1 MSGKRAKWLRQQKQ
15 NSKPM
20 QLNVNP
26 ADLPAI
32 LCECGCDT
40 FIQGVRI
47 KRVSALI
54 SPDGQEKYI
63 HIATQACIKC
73 HTALPDKP

>member
-1 MSGKRAKWLRQQKQ
+1 MKNFKKNRGKQLNDKA
-15 NSKPM
+15 PM
-20 QLNVNP
+20 RINVNP
-26 ADLPAI
+26 ADLPEV

-47 KRVSALI
+47 RKVSALI

-63 HIATQACIKC
+63 HIPTSACVKC

>member
-1 MSGKRAKWLRQQKQ
+1 MKNFPKKIKQRPLNNQQ
-15 NSKPM
+15 PM

-26 ADLPAI
+26 ADLPEV

-40 FIQGVRI
+40 FIQGVKIR
-47 KRVSALI
+47 KVSSLI

-63 HIATQACIKC
+63 HIPTSACIKC